1 MKLAELKRRFKNK
14 YMIRI
19 VAGVLTVAVLGS
31 TTAAYTVYAARSSAG
46 SVPANNESTQ
56 EDAGKEE
63 NTETKKRSE
72 NKDIVAELASG
83 AEDDDEIK
91 LEDFLKEDAAEDAP
105 EIGKDETVYIIA
117 DHTGKAET
125 TIVSEWLKNPEGKD
139 TLEDASDLKDIE
151 NVKGDETFEQ
161 KGSALSWNAA
171 GRDIYYQ
178 GKTTKEAPVTEQLTY
193 YLNGKKI
200 DPDDLAGKSGKV
212 TIRFDYTNHEKKGDI
227 YVPFTVVSGM
237 LLDDSFSNIEVTN
250 GKVVSNGDGNL
261 VFGVAMPGLK
271 ESLKVKDSDFSDDF
285 SIPEYVEVTADV
297 EHFALDMTMTV
308 VAGGSELLGDKT
320 LDLSD
325 LDEKIDDL
333 TDAMEQLRDGS
344 GELSDGLSTLDG
356 KMGEF
361 SDGIHS
367 LQNGIAAYTDGA
379 KTLADGIG
387 TLKGQSVTLISGIS
401 DLVASVGTLND
412 GVKTLDSS
420 LNTAMGKKEKEA
432 ASQTAK
438 AAAEAAVDA
447 QFAADSNPQS
457 YQNIKAQAEAQFAAT
472 LTADANLAA
481 VKQQA
486 ADTVN
491 AQSAQIA
498 AQATQAADA
507 QLQQNGEIQAQMQ
520 QLGAAVKAAG
530 QMQYA
535 QSDAGKAA
543 IAEQAQGMAQQLLAS
558 GFAPEQVAALQEIL
572 TAAASANVI
581 VNDGNGQAAGQAAAE
596 ATVASL
602 KQAITG
608 SAGQVAVAAAQTV
621 APQTAEAT
629 VRGVAEQAK
638 GSIGTSMAESVKTA
652 AKTAAGQAASQA
664 AVAGAESA
672 KKTVAQSIEKKNGT
686 SGYSLVSGMAALND
700 AVQGMSG
707 KMPQLTEGIDKLYTG
722 SQTLASKNDELNS
735 GAAKLADGKNQ
746 LSDGVKKLSDG
757 SKELADGIVEFDEE
771 GIEKMVNS
779 YNGDVKEF
787 ADRIQEVMDAGK
799 AYESFGGKAYATA
812 GNVKF
817 VIKTGAIKAE
827 E

>member
-1 MKLAELKRRFKNK
+1 MKLAELKRKFKNK
-14 YMIRI
+14 YTIRI
-19 VAGVLTVAVLGS
+19 VAGVLIVAVLGS
-31 TTAAYTVYAARSSAG
+31 TTAAYNVYAAKSAAG
-46 SVPANNESTQ
+46 SIPAGAKSTQ
-56 EDAGKEE
+56 EDVGALTE
-63 NTETKKRSE
+63 NS
-72 NKDIVAELASG
+72 DIVAELASDT
-83 AEDDDEIK
+83 EDDDEIK
-91 LEDFLKEDAAEDAP
+91 LEDFLKDDASEDAP
-105 EIGKDETVYIIA
+105 KIGKDETVYIIA
-117 DHTGKAET
+117 DSAGKAET
-125 TIVSEWLKNPEGKD
+125 TIVSEWLKNPEGRD
-139 TLEDASDLKDIE
+139 TLEDVSDLEEIE
-151 NVKGDETFEQ
+151 NVKGNEAFEK
-161 KGSALSWNAA
+161 KGTALSWNAA
-171 GRDIYYQ
+171 GKDIYYQ

-193 YLNGKKI
+193 YLDGKKI
-200 DPDDLAGKSGKV
+200 EPDDLAGKSGKV

-250 GKVVSNGDGNL
+250 GKVISNGDGNL

-297 EHFALDMTMTV
+297 ENFALDMTMTV
-308 VAGGSELLGDKT
+308 VAGGSELMGDKT
-320 LDLSD
+320 LDLSE
-325 LDEKIDDL
+325 LDEKIGDL
-333 TDAMEQLRDGS
+333 TDAMEQLKDGS
-344 GELSDGLSTLDG
+344 GELSDGLATLDD

-361 SDGIHS
+361 SDGVHS
-367 LQNGIAAYTDGA
+367 LQSGIAAYTDGA

-401 DLVASVGTLND
+401 DLVSSVRTLND

-420 LNTAMGKKEKEA
+420 LNTAMSGKEKAA
-432 ASQTAK
+432 ASQTART
-438 AAAEAAVDA
+438 AAEAAVEA
-447 QFAADSNPQS
+447 QLADDSNPQS
-457 YQNIKAQAEAQFAAT
+457 YHNIKAQAEAQFEAT
-472 LTADANLAA
+472 LTSDESLAA

-486 ADTVN
+486 SDTVN

-498 AQATQAADA
+498 AQAVQAADA
-507 QLQQNGEIQAQMQ
+507 SLQQNGEIQAQLQ
-520 QLGAAVKAAG
+520 QLSAAVQAAG
-530 QMQYA
+530 QLQYA

-543 IAEQAQGMAQQLLAS
+543 IAEQAAGMAQQLLAS
-558 GFAPEQVAALQEIL
+558 GFAPEQVAALQDIL
-572 TAAASANVI
+572 AAAASANVI
-581 VNDGNGQAAGQAAAE
+581 VNDGNGQAAGQAAAQ
-596 ATVASL
+596 ATVAGL

-629 VRGVAEQAK
+629 VRGVAGQAK

-652 AKTAAGQAASQA
+652 AKSAAGQAAAQA
-664 AVAGAESA
+664 AVEGAETA
-672 KKTVAQSIEKKNGT
+672 KQTIAQSIEKKNST

-735 GAAKLADGKNQ
+735 GASKLADGKNQ
-746 LSDGVKKLSDG
+746 LTDGVKKLSEG
-757 SKELADGIVEFDEE
+757 SKELSDGIIEFDEK

-779 YNGDVKEF
+779 YNGSVKDF
-787 ADRIQEVMDAGK
+787 ADRVQEVLDAGK
-799 AYESFGGKAYATA
+799 AYESFGGKADHTT

-817 VIKTGAIKAE
+817 VIKTGAVKAE